1 MKSFAAIVASLVLA
15 VATAADCDVSALQS
29 LIQNPNTATCGT
41 ESGVALT
48 ALTSAPTEEQMAS
61 LCGSDACVSLL
72 EAVLATDP
80 ADCTLPIGAKLLLR
94 SQLIDPVVAYC
105 TANGVAISAG
115 SSTGD
120 ATVGSSSAASD
131 SSNST
136 GGVDVGTDDG
146 SPSSSPSSSSS
157 STDSSASTGGAVA
170 VTTAVGATIAVALTV
185 TGALL

>member
-1 MKSFAAIVASLVLA
+1 
-15 VATAADCDVSALQS
+15 VSALS
-29 LIQNPNTATCGT
+29 ALIQNPNTTAGGT
-41 ESGVALT
+41 ESGVSLT
-48 ALTSAPTEEQMAS
+48 TLTSAPSEEQMAS
-61 LCGSDACVSLL
+61 LCDSDACVSLL

-105 TANGVAISAG
+105 TANGVEISAG

-120 ATVGSSSAASD
+120 ATVGSSSTAPD

-136 GGVDVGTDDG
+136 GDVDVGTDDG
-146 SPSSSPSSSSS
+146 TDDGSPSGST
-157 STDSSASTGGAVA
+157 STDSSSSTGGAVA
-170 VTTAVGATIAVALTV
+170 VTTAVGATIAVALSV